1 MILDKQLELLND
13 QAITNAAVTSNAVY
27 LGKTV
32 SADPAV
38 LVITGKNLA
47 GGTGISVAIKTA
59 DNASMTNAVTIGTFA
74 ADLSAA
80 PMLQVKLPYT
90 VNKYIQVVATPT
102 GTFTA
107 GTISA
112 DIAYGPELAA
122 V

>member
-1 MILDKQLELLND
+1 MILDKELELLND
-13 QAITNAAVTSNAVY
+13 KAITNAAVTSNAVY

-32 SADPAV
+32 SANPAV
-38 LVITGKNLA
+38 LVLTGKELA
-47 GGTGISVAIKTA
+47 GGTGIKVEIKTA
-59 DNASMTNAVTIGTFA
+59 DNAEMSSAVVIGTFQ
-74 ADLSAA
+74 ADVNAA
-80 PMLQVKLPYT
+80 PMLQVKLHYT

>member
-13 QAITNAAVTSNAVY
+13 QAITSSAVTSNAVY